1 MHLNAKIQCILYLW
15 TIKSG
20 NISKTIV
27 VWLFFSK
34 LIVWKKNQEC
44 HQCQTV
50 RIQIRPDVFS
60 ALICVQTICKGN
72 QQTILAGK
80 KLTQFKRATHK
91 NKIHSHCILCNG
103 LCIDTQTNRRK
114 FTFLQHKSF
123 ELLNPDKTTYT
134 RSYLYMSIQILHGN

>member
-1 MHLNAKIQCILYLW
+1 MHLNAKIQCILSLW
-15 TIKSG
+15 IIKLG

-27 VWLFFSK
+27 VWLFFSE
-34 LIVWKKNQEC
+34 LIFWKKNQEC

-60 ALICVQTICKGN
+60 ARICVPTICKGN
-72 QQTILAGK
+72 QQTILVGKK
-80 KLTQFKRATHK
+80 KLTQFRSATHK
-91 NKIHSHCILCNG
+91 NKIHCILCNG

-114 FTFLQHKSF
+114 FTFLQNKSF
-123 ELLNPDKTTYT
+123 ELLNWDNTTYT